1 MFSAKRSTSCRLT
14 HSPFFLP
21 DSLLQPLSSRATLII
36 SPRTI
41 LQQWREEIQKH
52 TSRNYL
58 SVMVYIHTHVHTY
71 TYIHIHTYT
80 GVSCSL
86 GGGGG
91 AFPPGTLGP
100 LYFCHRWEAKCV
112 LMKREGVKL
121 SVNSCVL
128 KGSLKTL
135 NPRTWS
141 TRKQMIVS
149 VLMCVC
155 LCSISRVCMYTAL

>member
-1 MFSAKRSTSCRLT
+1 MQVNALS
-14 HSPFFLP
+14 FLP
-21 DSLLQPLSSRATLII
+21 PRLPAAAPVIKSHSHHIPTHHPPAVEGRDTETHQSQLSLC
-36 SPRTI
+36 
-41 LQQWREEIQKH
+41 H
-52 TSRNYL
+52 G
-58 SVMVYIHTHVHTY
+58 IHTYTRTYIYIHTY
-71 TYIHIHTYT
+71 TYIHW
-80 GVSCSL
+80 GFL
-86 GGGGG
+86 QFGGGGE

-112 LMKREGVKL
+112 LMKREEVKL